1 MNNKMELAIYKALQR
16 VPNLDTDY
24 ITQLVIEYSLPKL
37 YVYTIKGKVICRD
50 DQSVY
55 TLLRKSYDD
64 ATFRDKQEEKRI
76 DSIKIEDAYAC
87 VVKKECSRIHSIL
100 DTLQV
105 KIQSDYPR
113 ELEIQFVN
121 KAKFYSILLDNI
133 QLKRDIHCA
142 SKTKR
147 LVTMD
152 DIDNKRI
159 E

>member
-64 ATFRDKQEEKRI
+64 ITYRDKQEEKRI
-76 DSIKIEDAYAC
+76 DNIKIEDVR
-87 VVKKECSRIHSIL
+87 VVNKECSRIQNIL
-100 DTLQV
+100 TDLQL

-113 ELEIQFVN
+113 ELEVQFVN
-121 KAKFYSILLDNI
+121 KAKFYATLLDNL
-133 QLKRDIHCA
+133 QLKRDIHYT

-152 DIDNKRI
+152 DIDNLKI

>member
-1 MNNKMELAIYKALQR
+1 MELAIYKALQR

-64 ATFRDKQEEKRI
+64 TIFRDKQEEKCI
-76 DSIKIEDAYAC
+76 DSIKIEDVC

-100 DTLQV
+100 DNLQV

-113 ELEIQFVN
+113 ELEVQFVN
-121 KAKFYSILLDNI
+121 KAKFYDTLLDNL

-152 DIDNKRI
+152 DIDNRRI

>member
-1 MNNKMELAIYKALQR
+1 MELAIYKALQR

-37 YVYTIKGKVICRD
+37 YVYTIKGKVICN
-50 DQSVY
+50 
-55 TLLRKSYDD
+55 SYDD
-64 ATFRDKQEEKRI
+64 TTFRDKQEEKRI
-76 DSIKIEDAYAC
+76 DSIKIEDACAC

-100 DTLQV
+100 ADLQV

-113 ELEIQFVN
+113 ELEKRFIY
-121 KAKFYSILLDNI
+121 KANFYSTLLDNL

>member
-1 MNNKMELAIYKALQR
+1 MELAIYKALQR

-55 TLLRKSYDD
+55 TLLRNSYDD

-76 DSIKIEDAYAC
+76 DNIKIEDVR